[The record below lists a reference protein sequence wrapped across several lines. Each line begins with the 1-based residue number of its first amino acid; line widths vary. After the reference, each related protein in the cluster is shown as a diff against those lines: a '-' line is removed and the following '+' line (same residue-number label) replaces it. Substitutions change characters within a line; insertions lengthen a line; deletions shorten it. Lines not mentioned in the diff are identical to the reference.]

1 VTVLQ
6 LWNRVLAIAL
16 AGLPLCAIVATVAV
30 WLYDA
35 HTLLSAEITQARE
48 RLRGY
53 ESMLERRTE
62 SAAAL
67 ARVRHS
73 GRNYYWDRST
83 GQGAAEELQRQLLRV
98 INAAGANVESIQPL
112 PATRDDTYT
121 TVNLRVIL
129 DASATELLE
138 TLYSIEGNR
147 PYMFLDRLHVR
158 ALGQPVRMA
167 QAPEAMLHASLDVRG
182 YLGP

>member
-1 VTVLQ
+1 MTVQQ

-16 AGLPLCAIVATVAV
+16 AGLPLCAIIATVAV

-35 HTLLSAEITQARE
+35 HALLSAEITQTRE

-53 ESMLERRTE
+53 ESMVERRAE

-67 ARVRHS
+67 ERVRYS
-73 GRNYYWDRST
+73 GRNYYWDRSPS
-83 GQGAAEELQRQLLRV
+83 QGAAEDLQQQLLKV
-98 INAAGANVESIQPL
+98 INAAGANVESIQTL
-112 PATRDDTYT
+112 PATRDKDAAI
-121 TVNLRVIL
+121 NLRVIL
-129 DASATELLE
+129 DASATELSE
-138 TLYSIEGNR
+138 TLYSIESNR

-158 ALGQPVRMA
+158 ASGQMGGTA